1 MLLLPKKKKNSIG
14 YNLYRCNII
23 MVDAYVLC
31 IATIYY
37 CKVHAI
43 PIWLLETVP
52 LIFINSKINNVIR
65 IIFTY
70 V

>member
-1 MLLLPKKKKNSIG
+1 
-14 YNLYRCNII
+14 
-23 MVDAYVLC
+23 MVDVYVLC
-31 IATIYY
+31 IATIY

-43 PIWLLETVP
+43 KIWLFETVP
-52 LIFINSKINNVIR
+52 LIFINSKINNVIK